1 MKKRYRSGQLP
12 SHHYDSFTFFIST
25 WHLAGEPLRDG
36 GKRGGNLGNGS
47 YSRQKRRTRAE
58 TETRLILE
66 TRGAVNSKKF
76 GRIKGKKERRR
87 ETRRGIREGGR
98 WYKNGGERNC
108 CYYEGIEGIEGREE
122 ELTGMEDGE
131 GEEKK
136 STRRISGCRE
146 AETAAGLWKI
156 VNRLNSSAQPSRRN
170 YLISSIIS
178 ARVHFSC
185 HYRDAVSI
193 YDLGSLERGAY
204 TRAWSSIAIK
214 SSARG
219 PARAVRKVIF
229 FPLVATRRLS
239 LSLPFHATNTRDQ
252 SFRSPLSD
260 DQFQSIETSKIAN
273 ILNNI
278 PLYKIIC
285 KLLKKRKSWNGGGM
299 EWNRKRIEHGKFLQI
314 PKCRKLQRIKRNRN

>member
-1 MKKRYRSGQLP
+1 
-12 SHHYDSFTFFIST
+12 
-25 WHLAGEPLRDG
+25 
-36 GKRGGNLGNGS
+36 
-47 YSRQKRRTRAE
+47 
-58 TETRLILE
+58 
-66 TRGAVNSKKF
+66 
-76 GRIKGKKERRR
+76 
-87 ETRRGIREGGR
+87 
-98 WYKNGGERNC
+98 
-108 CYYEGIEGIEGREE
+108 
-122 ELTGMEDGE
+122 MEDGE

-204 TRAWSSIAIK
+204 TRMIVHCYKVVSP
-214 SSARG
+214 G

-278 PLYKIIC
+278 LLYKI
-285 KLLKKRKSWNGGGM
+285 M
-299 EWNRKRIEHGKFLQI
+299 
-314 PKCRKLQRIKRNRN
+314 